1 MDALFHHTA
10 EILKDFD
17 PSEEIASH
25 FRTLMT
31 EGQTMEEHNIF
42 RKEFY
47 LEVIRMAEEKKQKA
61 TIEMVCLFFFNN
73 HQLSLSLR
81 LVLHQTSPQVM
92 LRPIQIRE
100 MSLANPAG
108 YSLIS

>member
-61 TIEMVCLFFFNN
+61 TIEMVCFF
-73 HQLSLSLR
+73 SLTTINYNCPSGWYFIKR
-81 LVLHQTSPQVM
+81 
-92 LRPIQIRE
+92 RPK
-100 MSLANPAG
+100 LCFA
-108 YSLIS
+108 